1 MRRAYVRL
9 SVPDIELRRTTMV
22 CLTVNRWT
30 GAMTEILIL
39 SGKGKTGRRVAA
51 QLDAR
56 GVPYRLASRSSEQRF
71 DWYDES
77 TWADTVRGAETAYLA
92 PPVGPTGLAQAG
104 KFVQQAKGL
113 RRLVLLS
120 GRGVGSPGRDFAV
133 YDGSLELESVVRAS
147 SLDWTIVQPAW
158 FAQGFSEDFLRY
170 HVLAGEIRLS
180 AGTGAEA
187 WIDTNDVGD
196 VMTAALLDESYAG
209 QTLEISG
216 PRTLTMTEIADELTK
231 VTGRPIS
238 YVDLDPEAH
247 VAELIEQ
254 GLTPEDADAVR
265 DLFAVIRNH
274 RSEYVSD
281 GVEKVLGRPA
291 RDFSDWARET
301 ATTGVWNE

>member
-1 MRRAYVRL
+1 MN
-9 SVPDIELRRTTMV
+9 P
-22 CLTVNRWT
+22 
-30 GAMTEILIL
+30 ILIL

-51 QLDAR
+51 QLEAR
-56 GVPYRLASRSSEQRF
+56 DVPYRLASRSSARRF

-77 TWADTVRGAETAYLA
+77 TWADAIAGADTAYLA

-104 KFVQQAKGL
+104 KFIEEADGL
-113 RRLVLLS
+113 RRVVLLS

-133 YDGSLELESVVRAS
+133 YDGQLELENVVKAS
-147 SLDWTIVQPAW
+147 KLDWTIVQPAW

-180 AGTGAEA
+180 AGDGGEA
-187 WIDTNDVGD
+187 WIDTDDVGD
-196 VMTAALLDESYAG
+196 VMTTALLDGSYVG
-209 QTLEISG
+209 RTLAISG
-216 PRTLTMTEIADELTK
+216 PRTLTMTEIAAELTAA
-231 VTGRPIS
+231 TGRPIK
-238 YVDLDPEAH
+238 YVDLDPETH

-281 GVEKVLGRPA
+281 GVEQVLGRAP
-291 RDFSDWARET
+291 RDFTTWARET
-301 ATTGVWNE
+301 AKSGVWAG

>member
-1 MRRAYVRL
+1 
-9 SVPDIELRRTTMV
+9 
-22 CLTVNRWT
+22 
-30 GAMTEILIL
+30 MTEILIL

-77 TWADTVRGAETAYLA
+77 TWPDTVRGAETAYLA

-133 YDGSLELESVVRAS
+133 YDGSVELESVVRAS

>member
-1 MRRAYVRL
+1 
-9 SVPDIELRRTTMV
+9 
-22 CLTVNRWT
+22 
-30 GAMTEILIL
+30 MTPILIV

-56 GVPYRLASRSSEQRF
+56 GVPYRLASRSTAPRF

-77 TWADTVRGAETAYLA
+77 TWADAVRGTETAYLA

-104 KFVQQAKGL
+104 KFVQQADGL

-133 YDGSLELESVVRAS
+133 YDGSLELENVVRAS
-147 SLDWTIVQPAW
+147 GLDWTIVQPAW

-187 WIDTNDVGD
+187 WIDTDDVGD
-196 VMTAALLDESYAG
+196 VMTTALLDDSYIG
-209 QTLEISG
+209 QTLAISG
-216 PRTLTMTEIADELTK
+216 PRTLTMTEIATELTEA
-231 VTGRPIS
+231 TGRKIT
-238 YVDLDPEAH
+238 YVDLAPEDH
-247 VAELIEQ
+247 VTELIEQ

-274 RSEYVSD
+274 RSEYVST
-281 GVEKVLGRPA
+281 GVDEVLGRPP
-291 RDFSDWARET
+291 RDFTHWARAT
-301 ATTGVWNE
+301 AATGVWTG

>member
-1 MRRAYVRL
+1 
-9 SVPDIELRRTTMV
+9 
-22 CLTVNRWT
+22 
-30 GAMTEILIL
+30 MTEILIL

-77 TWADTVRGAETAYLA
+77 TWADAVRGTETAYLA

-104 KFVQQAKGL
+104 RFIQQANGL

-120 GRGVGSPGRDFAV
+120 GRGVGGSGRDFAV

-147 SLDWTIVQPAW
+147 GLDWTIVQPAW

-170 HVLAGEIRLS
+170 DVLAGEIRLS
-180 AGTGAEA
+180 AGTGGEA

-196 VMTAALLDESYAG
+196 VMTTALLDDSYIG
-209 QTLEISG
+209 QVLTISG
-216 PRTLTMTEIADELTK
+216 PRVLTMTEIADELSAA
-231 VTGRPIS
+231 TGRPIK
-238 YVDLDPEAH
+238 YVDLDPSAH
-247 VAELIEQ
+247 VAELLAHGVPQ
-254 GLTPEDADAVR
+254 EDAEAVR
-265 DLFAVIRNH
+265 DLFTVIRNH

-281 GVEKVLGRPA
+281 GVERVLGRPA
-291 RDFSDWARET
+291 RDFGAWARET
-301 ATTGVWNE
+301 AKTGVWGI

>member
-1 MRRAYVRL
+1 
-9 SVPDIELRRTTMV
+9 
-22 CLTVNRWT
+22 
-30 GAMTEILIL
+30 MTPILIL

-56 GVPYRLASRSSEQRF
+56 QVPYRLASRSSEQRF

-77 TWADTVRGAETAYLA
+77 TWAPTLAGAETAYLA

-104 KFVQQAKGL
+104 KFIEQANGL
-113 RRLVLLS
+113 RRVVLLS

-133 YDGSLELESVVRAS
+133 YDGQLELENVVKARGR
-147 SLDWTIVQPAW
+147 DWTIVQPAW

-196 VMTAALLDESYAG
+196 VMTTALLDESYVG
-209 QTLEISG
+209 QTLAISG
-216 PRTLTMTEIADELTK
+216 PRTLTMTEIADELSAA
-231 VTGRPIS
+231 TGRPIG
-238 YVDLDPEAH
+238 YVDLEPEAH

-254 GLTPEDADAVR
+254 GLVQEDADAVR

-281 GVEKVLGRPA
+281 GVAQVLGRPP
-291 RDFSDWARET
+291 RDFTDWARET
-301 ATTGVWNE
+301 AKTGVWAV

>member
-1 MRRAYVRL
+1 
-9 SVPDIELRRTTMV
+9 
-22 CLTVNRWT
+22 
-30 GAMTEILIL
+30 MTPILIL

-56 GVPYRLASRSSEQRF
+56 EVPYRLASRSSEQRF

-77 TWADTVRGAETAYLA
+77 TWAPTIAGAETAYLA

-104 KFVQQAKGL
+104 KFVEQADGL

-133 YDGSLELESVVRAS
+133 YDGQLELEKVVKAS
-147 SLDWTIVQPAW
+147 SLDWTVVQPAW

-196 VMTAALLDESYAG
+196 VMTTALLDESYVGRTIA
-209 QTLEISG
+209 ISG
-216 PRTLTMTEIADELTK
+216 PRTLTMTEIADELTAA
-231 VTGRPIS
+231 TGRPIT
-238 YVDLDPEAH
+238 YVDLEPEAH

-254 GLTPEDADAVR
+254 GLIQEDADAVR

-281 GVEKVLGRPA
+281 GVEQVLGRPA
-291 RDFSDWARET
+291 RDFTDWARET
-301 ATTGVWNE
+301 AKTGVWSA

>member
-1 MRRAYVRL
+1 M
-9 SVPDIELRRTTMV
+9 TT
-22 CLTVNRWT
+22 TP
-30 GAMTEILIL
+30 ILIL

-51 QLDAR
+51 QLEVR
-56 GVPYRLASRSSEQRF
+56 GVPFRLASRSSEQRF

-77 TWADTVRGAETAYLA
+77 TWSATIASADTAYLA

-104 KFVQQAKGL
+104 RFIQQAAAEGL
-113 RRLVLLS
+113 RRVVLLS

-133 YDGSLELESVVRAS
+133 YDGTLDLEHAVQAS
-147 SLDWTIVQPAW
+147 GAVWTIVQPAW

-196 VMTAALLDESYAG
+196 VMTAALLDEAYTG
-209 QTLEISG
+209 QVIAISG
-216 PRTLTMTEIADELTK
+216 PRPLTMAEVADALSTA
-231 VTGRPIS
+231 TGRPIT
-238 YVDLDPEAH
+238 Y
-247 VAELIEQ
+247 AELEPEKHVGELVEQ
-254 GLTPEDADAVR
+254 GLTQEDAEAVR

-281 GVEKVLGRPA
+281 GVQQVLGRAP
-291 RDFSDWARET
+291 RDFAVWARET
-301 ATTGVWNE
+301 ATTRVWAA

>member
-1 MRRAYVRL
+1 M
-9 SVPDIELRRTTMV
+9 TT
-22 CLTVNRWT
+22 TP
-30 GAMTEILIL
+30 ILIL

-56 GVPYRLASRSSEQRF
+56 GIPYRLASRSSAQRF

-77 TWADTVRGAETAYLA
+77 TWSPTIAGADTAYLA

-104 KFVQQAKGL
+104 RFVKQAAAEGL
-113 RRLVLLS
+113 RRVVLLS

-133 YDGSLELESVVRAS
+133 YDGQLDLEHAVQAS
-147 SLDWTIVQPAW
+147 GADWTIVQPAW

-196 VMTAALLDESYAG
+196 VMTEALLNEAYTG
-209 QTLEISG
+209 QILALSG
-216 PRTLTMTEIADELTK
+216 PRPLTMTEVAELLSTA
-231 VTGRPIS
+231 TGRPIG
-238 YVDLDPEAH
+238 YVDLEPEAH
-247 VAELIEQ
+247 VRELIEQ
-254 GLTPEDADAVR
+254 GLTQEDAEAVR

-281 GVEKVLGRPA
+281 GVEKVLGRAPRSFA
-291 RDFSDWARET
+291 DWSRET
-301 ATTGVWNE
+301 ATTGVWTE

>member
-1 MRRAYVRL
+1 MN
-9 SVPDIELRRTTMV
+9 P
-22 CLTVNRWT
+22 
-30 GAMTEILIL
+30 ILIL

-56 GVPYRLASRSSEQRF
+56 DVAYRLASRSTAQPF

-77 TWADTVRGAETAYLA
+77 TWDATLAGADTAYLA

-104 KFVQQAKGL
+104 KFVEQARGL

-133 YDGSLELESVVRAS
+133 YDGQLALENVVRAS
-147 SLDWTIVQPAW
+147 DLDWTIVQPAW

-180 AGTGAEA
+180 AGAGGEA

-196 VMTAALLDESYAG
+196 VMATALLDRQYVG
-209 QTLEISG
+209 QVLPLSG
-216 PRTLTMTEIADELTK
+216 PRVLTMSDIAAELTAA
-231 VTGRPIS
+231 TGRPIT
-238 YVDLDPEAH
+238 YVDLEPDAH
-247 VAELIEQ
+247 VAELLDQ

-281 GVEKVLGRPA
+281 GVERVLGRPP
-291 RDFSDWARET
+291 RDFTDWSRET
-301 ATTGVWNE
+301 AATGAWS

>member
-1 MRRAYVRL
+1 M
-9 SVPDIELRRTTMV
+9 TT
-22 CLTVNRWT
+22 TP
-30 GAMTEILIL
+30 ILIL

-51 QLDAR
+51 QLEAR
-56 GVPYRLASRSSEQRF
+56 GVPFRLASRSSEQRF

-77 TWADTVRGAETAYLA
+77 TWSATIAGADTAYLA

-104 KFVQQAKGL
+104 LFVQQAAAEGL
-113 RRLVLLS
+113 RRVVLLS

-133 YDGSLELESVVRAS
+133 YDGQVDLEHAVQAS
-147 SLDWTIVQPAW
+147 GADWTIVQPAW

-196 VMTAALLDESYAG
+196 VMTAALLDEAYTG
-209 QTLEISG
+209 QVIAISG
-216 PRTLTMTEIADELTK
+216 PRPLTMTEVANALSTAI
-231 VTGRPIS
+231 GRPIT
-238 YVDLDPEAH
+238 YADLEPEKH
-247 VAELIEQ
+247 VGELVEQ
-254 GLTPEDADAVR
+254 GLTQEDAEAVR

-281 GVEKVLGRPA
+281 GVQQVLGRPPREFA
-291 RDFSDWARET
+291 DWARET
-301 ATTGVWNE
+301 ATTGVWAV